1 MSENRSLNSLFARLD
16 ESKANRANEANRE
29 REKAAEEA
37 EKERQKKKVEE
48 SAVEKYRVYDD
59 DYEPEVMIP
68 KGNPVAVQQ
77 PAKPKKEKKGTKEQE
92 MDEITDGNPF
102 INTLF
107 RRSSKTQDQNP
118 TAAAKP
124 SAQPAAPAQ
133 PASAPQPTPAD
144 VPSLDNEQE
153 DDTLVFQHI
162 LDGAKSPDANAAQSV
177 SQPENDGIEIDL
189 SDIEND
195 AAEPVKGDDEPIE
208 TSLSFS
214 QNEPEAPAVLDSFS
228 SEIPNEQF
236 VMPDT
241 MSDNDGAQK
250 ESVQEDEAAEWPSG
264 MSAPHFG
271 EEENSSSDIKP
282 VGDEEANAF
291 LYARFDKN
299 NQYGAFGLC
308 IDTGKNLIQSSYSGD
323 AADEVEYA
331 LRGAIEMFRILEE
344 HDIHAVTVY
353 TEPELS
359 KAMKENARRLINGKS
374 EICRKYIEMS
384 WKAMTSIG
392 IEFDT
397 NRDIHSE
404 YAQLA
409 LATAR
414 YLAFRE
420 DVLRGGSMTHD

>member
-29 REKAAEEA
+29 HEKAAEEA

-68 KGNPVAVQQ
+68 KGNPGAMQQ
-77 PAKPKKEKKGTKEQE
+77 PAKPKKEKKETKEQE

-144 VPSLDNEQE
+144 VPSLDNELE

-162 LDGAKSPDANAAQSV
+162 LDGAKSPDANATQSV

-214 QNEPEAPAVLDSFS
+214 QNEPEAPAVSDSFS

-241 MSDNDGAQK
+241 MSDDDGAQG
-250 ESVQEDEAAEWPSG
+250 ELAQEDEAAEWPSG
-264 MSAPHFG
+264 MSAPHFS
-271 EEENSSSDIKP
+271 EEESSSNDVKP

-323 AADEVEYA
+323 AGDEVEYA

-420 DVLRGGSMTHD
+420 DV

>member
-29 REKAAEEA
+29 HEKAAEEA

-68 KGNPVAVQQ
+68 KGNPGAVQQ

-189 SDIEND
+189 SDIENG

-214 QNEPEAPAVLDSFS
+214 QNEPEAPAVSDSFS

-323 AADEVEYA
+323 AGDEVEYA

-420 DVLRGGSMTHD
+420 DV

>member
-29 REKAAEEA
+29 HEKAAEEA

-68 KGNPVAVQQ
+68 KGNPGAMQQ
-77 PAKPKKEKKGTKEQE
+77 PAKPKKEKKETKEQE

-144 VPSLDNEQE
+144 VPSLDNELE

-162 LDGAKSPDANAAQSV
+162 LDGAKSPDANATQSV

-214 QNEPEAPAVLDSFS
+214 QNEPEAPAVSDSFS

-241 MSDNDGAQK
+241 MSDDDGAQG
-250 ESVQEDEAAEWPSG
+250 ELAQEDEAAEWPSG
-264 MSAPHFG
+264 MSAPHFS
-271 EEENSSSDIKP
+271 EEESSSNDVKP
-282 VGDEEANAF
+282 VSDEEANAF

-323 AADEVEYA
+323 AGDEVEYA

-420 DVLRGGSMTHD
+420 DV

>member
-68 KGNPVAVQQ
+68 KGNPGAVQQ

-118 TAAAKP
+118 TSAAKP

-162 LDGAKSPDANAAQSV
+162 LNGAKSPDANAAQSV

-189 SDIEND
+189 SDIENG

-214 QNEPEAPAVLDSFS
+214 QNEPEAPAVSDSFS

-323 AADEVEYA
+323 AGDEVEYA

-420 DVLRGGSMTHD
+420 DV

>member
-68 KGNPVAVQQ
+68 KGNPGAVQQ

-144 VPSLDNEQE
+144 APSLDNEQE

-162 LDGAKSPDANAAQSV
+162 LDGAKSLDANAAQSV

-195 AAEPVKGDDEPIE
+195 AAEPAKGDDEPIE

-214 QNEPEAPAVLDSFS
+214 QNEPEAPAVSDSFS

-323 AADEVEYA
+323 AGDEVEYA

-344 HDIHAVTVY
+344 HDIHAVTIY

-384 WKAMTSIG
+384 WKAMTNIG

-420 DVLRGGSMTHD
+420 DV

>member
-29 REKAAEEA
+29 HEKAAEEA

-68 KGNPVAVQQ
+68 KGNPGAVQQ

-214 QNEPEAPAVLDSFS
+214 QNEPEAPAVSDSFS

-250 ESVQEDEAAEWPSG
+250 ESVQEDEAAEWPSD

-420 DVLRGGSMTHD
+420 DV

>member
-29 REKAAEEA
+29 HEKAAEEA

-68 KGNPVAVQQ
+68 KGNPGAVQQ

-214 QNEPEAPAVLDSFS
+214 QNEPEAPAVSDSFS

-241 MSDNDGAQK
+241 MSDDDGAQG
-250 ESVQEDEAAEWPSG
+250 ELAQEDEAAEWPSG
-264 MSAPHFG
+264 MSAPHFS
-271 EEENSSSDIKP
+271 EEESSSNDVKP
-282 VGDEEANAF
+282 VSDEEANAF

-414 YLAFRE
+414 YLAYR
-420 DVLRGGSMTHD
+420 DVV

>member
-29 REKAAEEA
+29 HEKAAEEA

-68 KGNPVAVQQ
+68 KGNPGAMQQ
-77 PAKPKKEKKGTKEQE
+77 PAKPKKEKKETKEQE

-107 RRSSKTQDQNP
+107 RRSNKTQSP

-162 LDGAKSPDANAAQSV
+162 LDGAKSPDANATQSV

-214 QNEPEAPAVLDSFS
+214 QNEPEAPTVSDSFS

-241 MSDNDGAQK
+241 MSDDDGAQG
-250 ESVQEDEAAEWPSG
+250 ELAQEDEAAEWPSG
-264 MSAPHFG
+264 MSAPHFS
-271 EEENSSSDIKP
+271 EEESSSSDVKP

-291 LYARFDKN
+291 LYARYDKN

-323 AADEVEYA
+323 AGDEVEYA

-384 WKAMTSIG
+384 WKTMTNIG

-420 DVLRGGSMTHD
+420 EV

>member
-29 REKAAEEA
+29 HEKAAEEA

-68 KGNPVAVQQ
+68 KGNPGAVQQ

-214 QNEPEAPAVLDSFS
+214 QNAPDAPAVSDSFS

-241 MSDNDGAQK
+241 MSDDDGAQG
-250 ESVQEDEAAEWPSG
+250 ELAQEDEAAEWPSG
-264 MSAPHFG
+264 MSAPHFS
-271 EEENSSSDIKP
+271 EEESSSNDVKP
-282 VGDEEANAF
+282 VSDEEANAF

-323 AADEVEYA
+323 AGDEVEYA

-397 NRDIHSE
+397 SRDIHSE

-414 YLAFRE
+414 YLAYR
-420 DVLRGGSMTHD
+420 DVV

>member
-29 REKAAEEA
+29 HEKAAEEA

-68 KGNPVAVQQ
+68 KGNPGAVQQ

-124 SAQPAAPAQ
+124 SAQPAAHAQ

-195 AAEPVKGDDEPIE
+195 AAEPVKRDDEPIE

-214 QNEPEAPAVLDSFS
+214 QNEPEAPAVSDSFS

-271 EEENSSSDIKP
+271 EEENSSSDVKP

-323 AADEVEYA
+323 AVDEAEYA

-344 HDIHAVTVY
+344 HGIHTVTIY

-420 DVLRGGSMTHD
+420 DV

>member
-1 MSENRSLNSLFARLD
+1 MSGNRSLNSLFARLD

-29 REKAAEEA
+29 HEKAAEEA

-68 KGNPVAVQQ
+68 KGNPGAMQQ
-77 PAKPKKEKKGTKEQE
+77 PAKPKKEKKETKEQE

-107 RRSSKTQDQNP
+107 RRSNKTQSP
-118 TAAAKP
+118 AAVPKP
-124 SAQPAAPAQ
+124 AAQPVAPAQ
-133 PASAPQPTPAD
+133 PAPAPQPTPAD
-144 VPSLDNEQE
+144 TPSLDNEQE

-214 QNEPEAPAVLDSFS
+214 QNEPEAPAAPGSFS

-241 MSDNDGAQK
+241 MSDDDGAQG
-250 ESVQEDEAAEWPSG
+250 ELAQEDEAAEWPSG
-264 MSAPHFG
+264 MSAPHFS
-271 EEENSSSDIKP
+271 EEESSSNDVKP

-323 AADEVEYA
+323 AGDEVEYA

-384 WKAMTSIG
+384 WKTMTNIG

-414 YLAFRE
+414 YLAYR
-420 DVLRGGSMTHD
+420 DVV

>member
-29 REKAAEEA
+29 HEKAAEEA

-68 KGNPVAVQQ
+68 KGNPGAVQQ
-77 PAKPKKEKKGTKEQE
+77 PAKPKKEKKETKEQE

-214 QNEPEAPAVLDSFS
+214 QNEPEAPAVSDSFS

-241 MSDNDGAQK
+241 MSDDDGAQG
-250 ESVQEDEAAEWPSG
+250 ELAQEDEAAEWPSG
-264 MSAPHFG
+264 MSAPHFS
-271 EEENSSSDIKP
+271 EEESSSNDVKP
-282 VGDEEANAF
+282 VSDEEANAF

-323 AADEVEYA
+323 AGDEVEYA

-414 YLAFRE
+414 YLAYR
-420 DVLRGGSMTHD
+420 DVV

>member
-29 REKAAEEA
+29 HEKAAEEA

-68 KGNPVAVQQ
+68 KGNPDAVQQ

-118 TAAAKP
+118 TVAAKP

-214 QNEPEAPAVLDSFS
+214 QNEPEAPAVSDSFS

-241 MSDNDGAQK
+241 MSDDDGAQG
-250 ESVQEDEAAEWPSG
+250 ELAQEDEAAEWPSG
-264 MSAPHFG
+264 VSAPHFS
-271 EEENSSSDIKP
+271 EEESSSNDVKP
-282 VGDEEANAF
+282 VSDEEANAF

-323 AADEVEYA
+323 AGDEVEYA

-420 DVLRGGSMTHD
+420 DV

>member
-29 REKAAEEA
+29 HEKAAEEA

-48 SAVEKYRVYDD
+48 SAVKKYRVYDD

-68 KGNPVAVQQ
+68 KGNPGAVQQ

-214 QNEPEAPAVLDSFS
+214 QNEPEAPAVSDSFS

-241 MSDNDGAQK
+241 MSDDDGAQG
-250 ESVQEDEAAEWPSG
+250 ELAQEDEAAEWPSG
-264 MSAPHFG
+264 MSAPHFS
-271 EEENSSSDIKP
+271 EEESSSNDVKP

-323 AADEVEYA
+323 AGDEVEYA

-384 WKAMTSIG
+384 WKTMTNIG

-414 YLAFRE
+414 YLAYR
-420 DVLRGGSMTHD
+420 DVV

>member
-29 REKAAEEA
+29 HEKAAEEA

-68 KGNPVAVQQ
+68 KGNPGAVQQ

-118 TAAAKP
+118 TAATKP

-214 QNEPEAPAVLDSFS
+214 QNEPEAPAVSDSFS

-241 MSDNDGAQK
+241 MSDDDGAQG
-250 ESVQEDEAAEWPSG
+250 ELAQEDEAAEWPSG
-264 MSAPHFG
+264 MSAPHFS
-271 EEENSSSDIKP
+271 EEESSSNDVKP

-299 NQYGAFGLC
+299 NHYGAFGLC

-323 AADEVEYA
+323 AGDEVEYA

-420 DVLRGGSMTHD
+420 DV

>member
-29 REKAAEEA
+29 HEKAAEEA

-68 KGNPVAVQQ
+68 KENPGAMQQ
-77 PAKPKKEKKGTKEQE
+77 PAKPKKEKKETKEQE

-107 RRSSKTQDQNP
+107 RRSSKTQAQNP

-144 VPSLDNEQE
+144 VPSLDNELE

-162 LDGAKSPDANAAQSV
+162 LDGAKSPDANATQSV

-214 QNEPEAPAVLDSFS
+214 QNEPEAPAVSDSFS
-228 SEIPNEQF
+228 SKIPNEQF

-384 WKAMTSIG
+384 WKTMTNIG

-414 YLAFRE
+414 YLAYR
-420 DVLRGGSMTHD
+420 DVV

>member
-29 REKAAEEA
+29 HEKAAEEA

-68 KGNPVAVQQ
+68 KGNPGAMQQ
-77 PAKPKKEKKGTKEQE
+77 PAKPKKEKKETKEQE

-107 RRSSKTQDQNP
+107 RRSNKTQSP

-133 PASAPQPTPAD
+133 PAPAPQPTPAD
-144 VPSLDNEQE
+144 TPSLDNEQE

-214 QNEPEAPAVLDSFS
+214 QNEPEAPAVSDSFS

-241 MSDNDGAQK
+241 MSDNDGAQG
-250 ESVQEDEAAEWPSG
+250 ELAQEDEAAEWPSG
-264 MSAPHFG
+264 MSAPHFI
-271 EEENSSSDIKP
+271 EEESSSSDVKP

-323 AADEVEYA
+323 AGDEVEYA

-384 WKAMTSIG
+384 WKTMTNIG

-420 DVLRGGSMTHD
+420 DV

>member
-29 REKAAEEA
+29 REKAAAEA

-68 KGNPVAVQQ
+68 KGNPGAMQQ

-133 PASAPQPTPAD
+133 PASAPQPTSAD
-144 VPSLDNEQE
+144 APSLDNEQE

-162 LDGAKSPDANAAQSV
+162 PDGAKSPDANAAQSA

-195 AAEPVKGDDEPIE
+195 AAEPAKGDDEPIE

-214 QNEPEAPAVLDSFS
+214 QNEPEAPAVSDSFS
-228 SEIPNEQF
+228 SAIPNEQF

-241 MSDNDGAQK
+241 LSDNDGAQK
-250 ESVQEDEAAEWPSG
+250 KSVQEDEAAEWPSG
-264 MSAPHFG
+264 MSAPHFS

-323 AADEVEYA
+323 AANEVEYT

-384 WKAMTSIG
+384 WKAMTNIG

-420 DVLRGGSMTHD
+420 EV

>member
-29 REKAAEEA
+29 HEKAAEEA

-68 KGNPVAVQQ
+68 KGNPGAMQQ
-77 PAKPKKEKKGTKEQE
+77 PAKPKKEKKETKEQE

-107 RRSSKTQDQNP
+107 RRSNKTQSP

-144 VPSLDNEQE
+144 TPSLDNEQE

-214 QNEPEAPAVLDSFS
+214 QNEPEAPAAPGSFS

-241 MSDNDGAQK
+241 MSDDDGAQG
-250 ESVQEDEAAEWPSG
+250 ELAQEDEAAEWPSG
-264 MSAPHFG
+264 MSAPHFS
-271 EEENSSSDIKP
+271 EEESSSNDVKP

-323 AADEVEYA
+323 AGDEVEYA

-384 WKAMTSIG
+384 WKTMTNIG

-414 YLAFRE
+414 YLAYR
-420 DVLRGGSMTHD
+420 DVV

>member
-29 REKAAEEA
+29 HEKAAEEA

-68 KGNPVAVQQ
+68 KGNPGAMQQ
-77 PAKPKKEKKGTKEQE
+77 PAKPKKEKKETKEQE

-177 SQPENDGIEIDL
+177 SQPESDGIEIDL

-195 AAEPVKGDDEPIE
+195 ATEPAKGDNEPIE

-214 QNEPEAPAVLDSFS
+214 QDEPEAPAAPDSFS

-241 MSDNDGAQK
+241 MSDDDGAQG
-250 ESVQEDEAAEWPSG
+250 ELAQEDEAAEWPSG

-271 EEENSSSDIKP
+271 EEENSSSDVKP

-323 AADEVEYA
+323 AGDEVEYA

-420 DVLRGGSMTHD
+420 EV

>member
-29 REKAAEEA
+29 HEKAAEEA

-68 KGNPVAVQQ
+68 KGNPGAMQQ
-77 PAKPKKEKKGTKEQE
+77 PAKPKKEKKETKEQE

-107 RRSSKTQDQNP
+107 RRSNKTQSP
-118 TAAAKP
+118 AAAAKP

-214 QNEPEAPAVLDSFS
+214 QNEPEAPAAPGSFS

-241 MSDNDGAQK
+241 MSDDDGAQG
-250 ESVQEDEAAEWPSG
+250 ELAQEDEAAEWPSG
-264 MSAPHFG
+264 MSAPHFS
-271 EEENSSSDIKP
+271 EEESSSNDVKP

-323 AADEVEYA
+323 AGDEVEYA

-384 WKAMTSIG
+384 WKTMTNIG

-414 YLAFRE
+414 YLAYR
-420 DVLRGGSMTHD
+420 DVV

>member
-29 REKAAEEA
+29 HEKAAEEA

-68 KGNPVAVQQ
+68 KGNPGAVQQ

-144 VPSLDNEQE
+144 VPSLDNEQK

-214 QNEPEAPAVLDSFS
+214 QNEPEAPAVSDSFS

-241 MSDNDGAQK
+241 MSDDDGAQG
-250 ESVQEDEAAEWPSG
+250 ELAQEDEAAEWPSG
-264 MSAPHFG
+264 MSAPHFS
-271 EEENSSSDIKP
+271 EEESSSNDVKP
-282 VGDEEANAF
+282 VSDEEANAF

-323 AADEVEYA
+323 AGDEVEYA

-420 DVLRGGSMTHD
+420 DV

>member
-29 REKAAEEA
+29 HEKAAEEA
-37 EKERQKKKVEE
+37 EKGRQKKKVEE

-68 KGNPVAVQQ
+68 KGNPGAMQQ
-77 PAKPKKEKKGTKEQE
+77 PAKPKKEKKETKEQE

-107 RRSSKTQDQNP
+107 RRSNKTQSP
-118 TAAAKP
+118 AAVPKP
-124 SAQPAAPAQ
+124 AARPVAPAQ
-133 PASAPQPTPAD
+133 PAPAPQPTPAD
-144 VPSLDNEQE
+144 TPSLDNEQE

-189 SDIEND
+189 SDIENG
-195 AAEPVKGDDEPIE
+195 AAEPAKGDDEPIE

-214 QNEPEAPAVLDSFS
+214 QNEPEAPAVSDSFS

-241 MSDNDGAQK
+241 MSDDDGAQG
-250 ESVQEDEAAEWPSG
+250 ELAQEDEAAEWPSG
-264 MSAPHFG
+264 MSTPHFS
-271 EEENSSSDIKP
+271 EEESSSNDVKP

-323 AADEVEYA
+323 AGDEVEYA

-384 WKAMTSIG
+384 WKTMTNIG

-414 YLAFRE
+414 YLAYR
-420 DVLRGGSMTHD
+420 DVV

>member
-29 REKAAEEA
+29 HEKAAEEA

-68 KGNPVAVQQ
+68 KGNPGAMQQ
-77 PAKPKKEKKGTKEQE
+77 PAKPKKEKKETKEQE

-107 RRSSKTQDQNP
+107 RRSNKTQSP
-118 TAAAKP
+118 AAVPKP
-124 SAQPAAPAQ
+124 AAQPVAPAQ
-133 PASAPQPTPAD
+133 PAPAPQPTPAD
-144 VPSLDNEQE
+144 TPSLDNEQE

-189 SDIEND
+189 SDIENG
-195 AAEPVKGDDEPIE
+195 AAEPAKGDDEPIE

-214 QNEPEAPAVLDSFS
+214 QNEPEAPAVSDSFS

-236 VMPDT
+236 VMPNT
-241 MSDNDGAQK
+241 MSDDDGAQG
-250 ESVQEDEAAEWPSG
+250 ELAQEDEAAEWPSG
-264 MSAPHFG
+264 MSAPHFS
-271 EEENSSSDIKP
+271 EEESSSNDVKP

-299 NQYGAFGLC
+299 NQYGGFGLC

-323 AADEVEYA
+323 AGDEVEYA

-384 WKAMTSIG
+384 WKTMTNIG

-414 YLAFRE
+414 YLAYR
-420 DVLRGGSMTHD
+420 DVV

>member
-29 REKAAEEA
+29 HEKAAEEA

-68 KGNPVAVQQ
+68 KGNPGAVQQ

-118 TAAAKP
+118 TDAAKP

-214 QNEPEAPAVLDSFS
+214 QNEPEAPAVSDSFS

-241 MSDNDGAQK
+241 MSDDDGAQG
-250 ESVQEDEAAEWPSG
+250 ELAQEDEAAEWPSG
-264 MSAPHFG
+264 MSAPHFS
-271 EEENSSSDIKP
+271 EEESSSNDVKP
-282 VGDEEANAF
+282 VSDEEANAF

-323 AADEVEYA
+323 AGDEVEYA

-420 DVLRGGSMTHD
+420 DV

>member
-37 EKERQKKKVEE
+37 EKERQTKKVEE

-68 KGNPVAVQQ
+68 KGNPGAVQQ
-77 PAKPKKEKKGTKEQE
+77 PAKPKKEKKETKEQE

-144 VPSLDNEQE
+144 VSSLDNEQE

-162 LDGAKSPDANAAQSV
+162 LNGAKGPDANAAQSV

-189 SDIEND
+189 SDIENG

-214 QNEPEAPAVLDSFS
+214 QNEPEAPAVSDSFS

-241 MSDNDGAQK
+241 MSNNDGAQK

-308 IDTGKNLIQSSYSGD
+308 LDTGKNLIQSSYSGD
-323 AADEVEYA
+323 AGDEVEYA

-359 KAMKENARRLINGKS
+359 KAMKENARRLVNGKS

-420 DVLRGGSMTHD
+420 EV

>member
-29 REKAAEEA
+29 RVKAAEEA

-59 DYEPEVMIP
+59 DYEPEVVIP
-68 KGNPVAVQQ
+68 KGNPGAVQQ

-214 QNEPEAPAVLDSFS
+214 QNEPEAPAVSDSFS

-241 MSDNDGAQK
+241 MSDNDGTQK

-323 AADEVEYA
+323 AGDEVEYA

-384 WKAMTSIG
+384 WKAMTNIG

-420 DVLRGGSMTHD
+420 EV

>member
-29 REKAAEEA
+29 HEKVAEEA

-68 KGNPVAVQQ
+68 KGNPGAVQQ

-214 QNEPEAPAVLDSFS
+214 QNEPEAPAVSDSFS

-250 ESVQEDEAAEWPSG
+250 ESFQEDEAAEWPSG

-323 AADEVEYA
+323 AADEAEYA

-384 WKAMTSIG
+384 WKAMTNIG

-420 DVLRGGSMTHD
+420 DV

>member
-68 KGNPVAVQQ
+68 KGNPGAMQ
-77 PAKPKKEKKGTKEQE
+77 
-92 MDEITDGNPF
+92 
-102 INTLF
+102 
-107 RRSSKTQDQNP
+107 
-118 TAAAKP
+118 
-124 SAQPAAPAQ
+124 QPAAPAQ

-153 DDTLVFQHI
+153 DDTFVFQHI
-162 LDGAKSPDANAAQSV
+162 LDGAKSPDANAAQSF

-214 QNEPEAPAVLDSFS
+214 QNEPEAPAVSDSFS

-236 VMPDT
+236 VMPDI
-241 MSDNDGAQK
+241 MSDNDGAQG
-250 ESVQEDEAAEWPSG
+250 ELAQEDEAAEWPSG
-264 MSAPHFG
+264 MSAPHFS
-271 EEENSSSDIKP
+271 EEETLSSDVKP

-291 LYARFDKN
+291 LYARFDKK

-323 AADEVEYA
+323 AADEAEYA

-384 WKAMTSIG
+384 WKAMTNIG

-420 DVLRGGSMTHD
+420 DV

>member
-29 REKAAEEA
+29 HEKAAEEA

-68 KGNPVAVQQ
+68 KGNPGAVQQ

-107 RRSSKTQDQNP
+107 RRSSKTKDQNP

-195 AAEPVKGDDEPIE
+195 AAEPVKGDEEPIE

-214 QNEPEAPAVLDSFS
+214 QNEPEAPAVSDSFS

-241 MSDNDGAQK
+241 MSDNDGAQG
-250 ESVQEDEAAEWPSG
+250 ELAQEDEAAEWPSG
-264 MSAPHFG
+264 MSAPHFI
-271 EEENSSSDIKP
+271 EEESSSNDVKP
-282 VGDEEANAF
+282 VSDEEANAF

-323 AADEVEYA
+323 AGDEVEYA

-420 DVLRGGSMTHD
+420 DV

>member
-68 KGNPVAVQQ
+68 KGNPGAVQQ

-118 TAAAKP
+118 TVAAKP

-162 LDGAKSPDANAAQSV
+162 LDSAKSPDANAAQSV

-189 SDIEND
+189 SDIENG

-214 QNEPEAPAVLDSFS
+214 QNEPEAPAVSDSFS

-250 ESVQEDEAAEWPSG
+250 ESVQEDEADEWPSG

-323 AADEVEYA
+323 AGDEVEYA

-420 DVLRGGSMTHD
+420 EV

>member
-68 KGNPVAVQQ
+68 KGNPGAVQQ

-189 SDIEND
+189 SDIENG

-214 QNEPEAPAVLDSFS
+214 QNEPEAPAVSDSFS

-241 MSDNDGAQK
+241 MSNNDGAQK

-264 MSAPHFG
+264 MSTPHFG

-308 IDTGKNLIQSSYSGD
+308 IDTGKNLIQNSYSGD

-420 DVLRGGSMTHD
+420 EV

>member
-29 REKAAEEA
+29 HEKAAKEA

-68 KGNPVAVQQ
+68 KGNPGAMQQ
-77 PAKPKKEKKGTKEQE
+77 PAKPKKEKKETKEQE

-107 RRSSKTQDQNP
+107 RRSNKTQSP

-133 PASAPQPTPAD
+133 PAPAPQPTPAD
-144 VPSLDNEQE
+144 TPSLDNEQE

-214 QNEPEAPAVLDSFS
+214 QNEPEAPAVSDSFS

-241 MSDNDGAQK
+241 MSDDDGAQG
-250 ESVQEDEAAEWPSG
+250 ELAQEDEAAEWPSG
-264 MSAPHFG
+264 MSAPHFI
-271 EEENSSSDIKP
+271 EEESSSSDVKP

-323 AADEVEYA
+323 AGDEVEYA

-420 DVLRGGSMTHD
+420 DV

>member
-29 REKAAEEA
+29 HEKAAEEA

-68 KGNPVAVQQ
+68 KGNPGAVQQ

-107 RRSSKTQDQNP
+107 RRSNKTQSP

-133 PASAPQPTPAD
+133 PAPAPQPTPAD
-144 VPSLDNEQE
+144 TPSLDNEQE

-214 QNEPEAPAVLDSFS
+214 QNEPEAPAVSDSFS

-241 MSDNDGAQK
+241 MSDNDGAQG
-250 ESVQEDEAAEWPSG
+250 ELAQEDEAAEWPSG
-264 MSAPHFG
+264 MSAPHFI
-271 EEENSSSDIKP
+271 EEESSSSDVKP

-323 AADEVEYA
+323 AGDEVEYA

-420 DVLRGGSMTHD
+420 DV

>member
-29 REKAAEEA
+29 HEKAAEEA

-68 KGNPVAVQQ
+68 KGNPGAMQQ
-77 PAKPKKEKKGTKEQE
+77 PAKPKKEKKETKEQE

-107 RRSSKTQDQNP
+107 HRSNKTQSP
-118 TAAAKP
+118 AAVPKP
-124 SAQPAAPAQ
+124 AAQPVAPAQ
-133 PASAPQPTPAD
+133 PAPAPQPTPAD
-144 VPSLDNEQE
+144 TPSLDNEQE

-214 QNEPEAPAVLDSFS
+214 QNEPEAPAVSDSFS

-241 MSDNDGAQK
+241 MSDNDGAQG
-250 ESVQEDEAAEWPSG
+250 ELAQEDEAAEWPSG
-264 MSAPHFG
+264 MSAPHFI
-271 EEENSSSDIKP
+271 EEESSSSDVKP

-323 AADEVEYA
+323 AGDEVEYA

-420 DVLRGGSMTHD
+420 DV

>member
-29 REKAAEEA
+29 HEKAAEEA

-68 KGNPVAVQQ
+68 KGNLGAMQQ
-77 PAKPKKEKKGTKEQE
+77 PAKPKKETKEQE

-107 RRSSKTQDQNP
+107 RRSNKTQSP
-118 TAAAKP
+118 AAVPKP
-124 SAQPAAPAQ
+124 AAQPVAPAQ
-133 PASAPQPTPAD
+133 PAPAPQPTPAD
-144 VPSLDNEQE
+144 TPSLDNEQE

-189 SDIEND
+189 SDIENE

-214 QNEPEAPAVLDSFS
+214 QNEPEAPAVSDSFS

-241 MSDNDGAQK
+241 MSDDDGAQG
-250 ESVQEDEAAEWPSG
+250 ELAQEDEAAEWPSG
-264 MSAPHFG
+264 MSAPHFS
-271 EEENSSSDIKP
+271 EEESSSNDVKP

-323 AADEVEYA
+323 AGDEVEYA

-420 DVLRGGSMTHD
+420 DV

>member
-68 KGNPVAVQQ
+68 KGNPGAVQQ
-77 PAKPKKEKKGTKEQE
+77 PAKPKKEKKETKEQE

-144 VPSLDNEQE
+144 VSSLDNEQE

-162 LDGAKSPDANAAQSV
+162 LNGAKGPDANAAQSV

-189 SDIEND
+189 SDIENG
-195 AAEPVKGDDEPIE
+195 AAEPVKGGDEPIE

-214 QNEPEAPAVLDSFS
+214 QNEPEAPAVSDSFS

-241 MSDNDGAQK
+241 MSNNDGGQK
-250 ESVQEDEAAEWPSG
+250 ESVQEDEAAEWSSG
-264 MSAPHFG
+264 MSAPHFS
-271 EEENSSSDIKP
+271 EEENSSSDVKP

-323 AADEVEYA
+323 AANEVEYA

-384 WKAMTSIG
+384 WKAMTNIG

-420 DVLRGGSMTHD
+420 DV

>member
-29 REKAAEEA
+29 HEKAAEEA

-68 KGNPVAVQQ
+68 KGNPGAVQQ

-133 PASAPQPTPAD
+133 PASASQPTPAD

-214 QNEPEAPAVLDSFS
+214 QNEPEAPAVSDSFS

-271 EEENSSSDIKP
+271 EEENSSSDVKP

-384 WKAMTSIG
+384 WKAMTNIG

-414 YLAFRE
+414 YLAYRA
-420 DVLRGGSMTHD
+420 VV

>member
-29 REKAAEEA
+29 HEKAAEEA

-68 KGNPVAVQQ
+68 KGNPGAVQQ

-214 QNEPEAPAVLDSFS
+214 QNEPEAPAVSDSFS

-241 MSDNDGAQK
+241 MSDDDGAQG
-250 ESVQEDEAAEWPSG
+250 ELAQEDEAAEWQSG
-264 MSAPHFG
+264 MSAPHFS
-271 EEENSSSDIKP
+271 EEESSSNDVKP
-282 VGDEEANAF
+282 VSDEEANAF

-323 AADEVEYA
+323 AGDEVEYA

-414 YLAFRE
+414 YLAYR
-420 DVLRGGSMTHD
+420 DVV